1 MNYGKKGVRDKQKVL
16 HSTSAKWGR
25 KLVLTLF
32 NVVLIALLCSGVFAA
47 SIVFGLFRGIIDTA
61 PEIGNINVQPTG
73 FSTFV
78 YDIEGNQTAKLI
90 AENSNRIPV
99 TMDMIPEDL
108 AHAFVAIED
117 ERFYE
122 HNGIDI
128 KGIIRAG
135 VKGITSGHFSEG
147 ASTITQQLLKNNV
160 FTDWTKEA

>member
-1 MNYGKKGVRDKQKVL
+1 MNYGKKGVHKKQKAL

-32 NVVLIALLCSGVFAA
+32 NVALIAIVASGILVA
-47 SIVFGLFRGIIDTA
+47 SAGFGLFRGIIETA

-78 YDIEGNQTAKLI
+78 YDIDGNQTAKLI

-135 VKGITSGHFSEG
+135 VKGLTTRHFR
-147 ASTITQQLLKNNV
+147 
-160 FTDWTKEA
+160 KERVPLRSSC

>member
-1 MNYGKKGVRDKQKVL
+1 MNYGKKGVHKKQKAL

-32 NVVLIALLCSGVFAA
+32 NVALIAIVASGILVA
-47 SIVFGLFRGIIDTA
+47 SAGFGLFRGIIETA

-78 YDIEGNQTAKLI
+78 YDIDGNQTAKLI

-108 AHAFVAIED
+108 ATLSSRSKTNVFMS
-117 ERFYE
+117 
-122 HNGIDI
+122 
-128 KGIIRAG
+128 
-135 VKGITSGHFSEG
+135 IT
-147 ASTITQQLLKNNV
+147 ASTS
-160 FTDWTKEA
+160 KELFVPESKALPQGIFRKERVPLRSSC